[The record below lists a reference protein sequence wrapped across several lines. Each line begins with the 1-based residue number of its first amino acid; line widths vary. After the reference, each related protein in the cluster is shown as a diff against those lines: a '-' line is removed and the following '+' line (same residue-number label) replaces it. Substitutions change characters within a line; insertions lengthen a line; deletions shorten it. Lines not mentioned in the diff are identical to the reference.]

1 MKIFTLPHLP
11 VLSFLAATLLMA
23 SSARGATWIWDP
35 SLSTS
40 GGTDSTSA
48 TNDTWAE
55 PGSVNNWY
63 NGSTAVTYG
72 GTTSDT
78 VVFGSA
84 STPTGATFNVLVSG
98 TVDAGVVDFNN
109 YTSSSTVA
117 SAKASA
123 YTLKSLSGTY
133 GTIVGPTG
141 GTLVIQ
147 SAGAA
152 YGNDTIQ
159 QINFIGATNYEI
171 TGSSVT
177 NIGNGVTLGAV
188 TTDGNVTF
196 AGNLTLGTGSDFGE
210 VSVSRE
216 NAGTVGA
223 NSTDTLTVS
232 NGWQLNLAG
241 ANDNWTQTTYLNGMG
256 QTQGQSGTISIAG
269 GTATNEVVSGNV
281 ILQSDSS
288 IIATPSTKGF
298 PTQVAT
304 LSGNISGSANLYL
317 GYNSTASSTTLGVD
331 TQKYIIGGT
340 NASGVPTAST
350 NTGATIIFNS
360 TAGDSAVGSVSN
372 LSVQLGQ
379 NNGLSTAT
387 SLILGET
394 GSYNETNGIAAPNSK
409 TSGVSWKTSD
419 GAFDLAG
426 YSQTLQGIMVGG
438 VSQKNGNTDVLLQ
451 GNNVIYN
458 NSGAG
463 TSVLNIVGT
472 TGNAVTG
479 GFGGIIED
487 YATTSGGKVAVSV
500 GTGGVLMLSGANTYS
515 GGTTVDGGLLEVG
528 TSSSSTTTENNS
540 VVGTLGAT
548 TGSLAI
554 NSGGTLDLEG
564 HPETVGVTTL
574 GSGGAT
580 IQSPSGSA
588 TLTSTNGVTVNGTGN
603 SIAANV
609 TVLGGS
615 TGINI
620 GSGAGLSLAGTID
633 NANVSG
639 TLSGAGG
646 TGMVTGTLNLQSGGV
661 LNSGTI
667 NPSTGKPYGPLA
679 VSTINFTGPS
689 ELAFA
694 LSTTPNS
701 GTGVD
706 TTSVI
711 NAGTLMGGSNV
722 ITVLVTGGSGSLG
735 AGQSIVLLT
744 YNANTSSVSFSLNDQ
759 SSDLGTL
766 DWDALDKEL
775 LLVGNAAVPEP
786 PAWLL
791 LLGGVGLLALW
802 RIGIRSRW
810 SGKLSP

>member
-1 MKIFTLPHLP
+1 MKVFTLPYLP
-11 VLSFLAATLLMA
+11 VLSFLAATLLAA
-23 SSARGATWIWDP
+23 SSARGATWTWDP
-35 SLSTS
+35 LQSPS

-48 TNDTWAE
+48 TNSTWAE

-84 STPTGATFNVLVSG
+84 STPTSATFNVLVSG
-98 TVDAGVVDFNN
+98 TVNAGVVDFNN
-109 YTSSSTVA
+109 YVSSSTVA
-117 SAKASA
+117 SAKASS
-123 YTLKSLSGTY
+123 YFLKAIPGTY

-159 QINFIGATNYEI
+159 QINFTGATNYEI

-188 TTDGNVTF
+188 ATDGNVTF

-210 VSVSRE
+210 VSVSRQ
-216 NAGTVGA
+216 NGGTVGA

-241 ANDNWTQTTYLNGMG
+241 ANTAWTQTTYLNGMG
-256 QTQGQSGTISIAG
+256 QTQGQTGTISIAG
-269 GTATNEVVSGNV
+269 GTAVNETVSGNV
-281 ILQSDSS
+281 ILQSDAS
-288 IIATPSTKGF
+288 IIGTPSTTKY
-298 PTQVAT
+298 PTQVEV

-317 GYNSTASSTTLGVD
+317 GYNSTGTGTPGTD
-331 TQKYIIGGT
+331 TQKFVIGGT
-340 NASGVPTAST
+340 NAAGGPTAST
-350 NTGATIIFNS
+350 NSGATIVFNS
-360 TAGDSAVGSVSN
+360 TSGDSASGGVSY
-372 LSVQLGQ
+372 LGVQLGQ

-438 VSQKNGNTDVLLQ
+438 VTQKNGNTDVLLQ

-548 TGSLAI
+548 TGSLVI

-580 IQSPSGSA
+580 IQSPAGSA

-711 NAGTLMGGSNV
+711 NVGTLMGGSNV

-791 LLGGVGLLALW
+791 LLGGVGQLALW
-802 RIGIRSRW
+802 RLGVRSRW